1 MERKGECNLAVTQ
14 ILHLH
19 LYKTSSPVCLSGSLS
34 LFLFPS
40 FLSFS
45 LPLSLSLSFPC
56 AVAWGVVIFGMFSL
70 HCALCVC
77 VNCSHP
83 WGKGE
88 RWVGPVWELPCQV
101 LWYDS
106 AWSCRHLVCLKGTRK
121 ARLLSLSSPSFCPPF
136 TFYSTSLSFFPLSH
150 FRTYSLCL
158 RSPRTQRKQLLYSL
172 HTGIPPYQPN
182 LSHQSWHTAYPCLYE
197 CKCARKGETWNF
209 VGQYLWK
216 NLSRRPKAAVPAL
229 NVSEITT
236 ILPWPSSA
244 SLGWSELLKQGT
256 VIINNYTYINMNKI
270 MKVYNKMW
278 FTLTI

>member
-45 LPLSLSLSFPC
+45 LPLSLPFLSMCCGLGRCHFRH
-56 AVAWGVVIFGMFSL
+56 VFSTL
-70 HCALCVC
+70 CTLCVC

-83 WGKGE
+83 WGKRE

-121 ARLLSLSSPSFCPPF
+121 ARLLSLFSLLLPSLHFLF
-136 TFYSTSLSFFPLSH
+136 DLSLFLSSLSLSH
-150 FRTYSLCL
+150 ILSLSSLSSNSEKTAALQPAHRHPPLPAQSIPSIMAHCL
-158 RSPRTQRKQLLYSL
+158 PLLVWM
-172 HTGIPPYQPN
+172 QV
-182 LSHQSWHTAYPCLYE
+182 C
-197 CKCARKGETWNF
+197 
-209 VGQYLWK
+209 
-216 NLSRRPKAAVPAL
+216 
-229 NVSEITT
+229 
-236 ILPWPSSA
+236 
-244 SLGWSELLKQGT
+244 
-256 VIINNYTYINMNKI
+256 
-270 MKVYNKMW
+270 
-278 FTLTI
+278 

>member
-45 LPLSLSLSFPC
+45 LPLSLPFLSMCCGSGRCHFRH
-56 AVAWGVVIFGMFSL
+56 VFSTL
-70 HCALCVC
+70 CTLCVC

-121 ARLLSLSSPSFCPPF
+121 ARLRSLSSPSFCPPF

-158 RSPRTQRKQLLYSL
+158 CSPRARRKQLLYSL
-172 HTGIPPYQPN
+172 HTGIPPYRPN
-182 LSHQSWHTAYPCLYE
+182 LSHQSWRTAYPCLYE

-209 VGQYLWK
+209 VGQ
-216 NLSRRPKAAVPAL
+216 
-229 NVSEITT
+229 
-236 ILPWPSSA
+236 
-244 SLGWSELLKQGT
+244 
-256 VIINNYTYINMNKI
+256 
-270 MKVYNKMW
+270 
-278 FTLTI
+278 